1 MIEFKVIN
9 WDTNSDRLVH
19 YDVMPYIYSEFEKYR
34 KRNKLAIKNIT
45 FEELKKFIN
54 DTAKYRYWSRC
65 EYEVIVTGW
74 PVSKNTYK
82 LDVYEQIKMN
92 LDNITQLM
100 LEDLQKKGSLRVN
113 ALKKEK
119 VTKKIN
125 TVTLQ
130 VN

>member
-34 KRNKLAIKNIT
+34 KRNKLAIKNVT

-100 LEDLQKKGSLRVN
+100 LEDLQKKDSLRVN

>member
-9 WDTNSDRLVH
+9 WDINSERLIH

-34 KRNKLAIKNIT
+34 KRKKLAIKDVT
-45 FEELKKFIN
+45 FDELKKFI
-54 DTAKYRYWSRC
+54 DSTAKYRYWARC

-74 PVSKNTYK
+74 PVSRSKYK
-82 LDVYEQIKMN
+82 LDVYEQIEMN

-113 ALKKEK
+113 VLKKER
-119 VTKKIN
+119 VTKKIK
-125 TVTLQ
+125 TVGLQ

>member
-34 KRNKLAIKNIT
+34 KRNKLAIKNVT

-74 PVSKNTYK
+74 PVSRNTYK

-125 TVTLQ
+125 TVALQ

>member
-1 MIEFKVIN
+1 
-9 WDTNSDRLVH
+9 
-19 YDVMPYIYSEFEKYR
+19 
-34 KRNKLAIKNIT
+34 
-45 FEELKKFIN
+45 
-54 DTAKYRYWSRC
+54 
-65 EYEVIVTGW
+65 
-74 PVSKNTYK
+74 
-82 LDVYEQIKMN
+82 MN

-125 TVTLQ
+125 TATLQ

>member
-1 MIEFKVIN
+1 
-9 WDTNSDRLVH
+9 
-19 YDVMPYIYSEFEKYR
+19 MPYIYSEFEKYR
-34 KRNKLAIKNIT
+34 KREKLAIKNVT
-45 FEELKKFIN
+45 FEELKKFID

>member
-9 WDTNSDRLVH
+9 WDINSERLIH

-34 KRNKLAIKNIT
+34 KRKKLTIKDVT
-45 FEELKKFIN
+45 FEELKKFI
-54 DTAKYRYWSRC
+54 DSTAKYRYWARC

-74 PVSKNTYK
+74 PVSRNTYK

-100 LEDLQKKGSLRVN
+100 LEDLQKKGSLRIN
-113 ALKKEK
+113 ALKKES

-125 TVTLQ
+125 TTTLR